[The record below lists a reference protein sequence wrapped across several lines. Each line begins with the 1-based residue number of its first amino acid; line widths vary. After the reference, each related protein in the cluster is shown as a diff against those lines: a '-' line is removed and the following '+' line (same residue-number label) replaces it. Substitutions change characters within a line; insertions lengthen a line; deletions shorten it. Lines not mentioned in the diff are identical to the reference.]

1 MKIISKHVL
10 KNIFG
15 KPGRTLLVLFC
26 ITLCSFIALM
36 SFDLTDSIRNMVMG
50 MMSQLVGTSD
60 IFAEVDEEIDFN
72 DPKYPANVNMCVKQ
86 YNNVRYVH
94 DEETYYIANP
104 KYITAYTMDLD
115 TANQMKILQT
125 ETTTFADGECVVSD
139 NYLEFY
145 DAKIGD
151 MVIMKDKS
159 EEEHEYKIVGTA
171 SNLGQLFQGFTVII
185 TDNDMED
192 LNPSDNNLTYFV
204 DFEDNSVARGIFD
217 QLREDYPRGII
228 QCVAENDEMEAQI
241 SSITRIF
248 MLLLAICILMVIFVT
263 ISVSDRVICER
274 MAVIGTLRSLGFS
287 RNMTT
292 GVIIAENVVYG
303 LIGSLIGIGLYSMA
317 RMPIL
322 TSMFTINAS
331 TGLDLTI
338 DYGSVSALRI
348 IVVILCAIFIECACS
363 IKEILKAVNTPIR
376 DIIFSTK
383 DAEYRF
389 NKVSTIIGL
398 VCVALAVVMLFIKEV
413 FICQI
418 IAIVCVELAVSMLA
432 PYFFTLVGKGLSSIF
447 EKNGKIIPSLAAK
460 ETYTKKNTVGASVL
474 IATVVSLC
482 IVVMCFSTSQKE
494 EMSKTEIYTA
504 DVYVDAAED
513 AASVRY
519 INNLPG
525 VTDVEYFRSDVDTM
539 TVNGKYLD
547 LVDVVELKDGGYKY
561 IDIEDMPANL
571 ADDEIG
577 VSTALLKKCGLKVGE
592 SYEFEFL
599 TDMAIPYKQT
609 LKVAYTQTDN
619 MSSVIINESLYSK
632 LYDTNVIGRI
642 FVKCDDPDK
651 VADTIRRYS
660 DLDEKSVVTRD
671 ERIQT
676 DIDDSKQMIVI
687 INVILVIGC
696 GVTFI
701 GAAGN
706 LLIGF
711 ESRKRESAVLLST
724 SLTRK
729 KLSGAYLLESFFASL
744 SAIIFAVPIGF
755 FLLIPIKNIF
765 NALDFATEFS
775 FDFGSMALTLILML
789 IAFTLTSV
797 QPIRA
802 LRKMKLA
809 EQLKY
814 E

>member
-348 IVVILCAIFIECACS
+348 VVVILCAIFIECACS